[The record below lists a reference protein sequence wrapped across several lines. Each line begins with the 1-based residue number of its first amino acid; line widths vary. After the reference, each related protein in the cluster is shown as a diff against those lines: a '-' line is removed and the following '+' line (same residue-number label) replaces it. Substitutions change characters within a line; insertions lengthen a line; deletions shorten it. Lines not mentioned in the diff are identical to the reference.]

1 MNNKTYQA
9 KLIYTTIAVVGNRDN
24 YKVMSKFKIG
34 FNVFHVW
41 NVHLIYSFQNLDIP
55 SDLKALYKTVWEIPQ
70 KVILQMAADRGAF
83 IDQV

>member
-9 KLIYTTIAVVGNRDN
+9 KLIYTTIAVVGNHDN
-24 YKVMSKFKIG
+24 YKVMSKFNIG
-34 FNVFHVW
+34 FNVFHVG